1 MENNWVKIYSSN
13 QATQIEFAKSLM
25 EEASIET
32 FEINKTDSTY
42 LLGEIELYV
51 DQTLVDKAQLI
62 LTENDLM

>member
-42 LLGEIELYV
+42 LMGEIELYV

>member
-13 QATQIEFAKSLM
+13 QATEIEFAKSLM

-42 LLGEIELYV
+42 LIGEIELYV

>member
-32 FEINKTDSTY
+32 YEINKTDSTY
-42 LLGEIELYV
+42 LMGEIELYV
-51 DQTLVDKAQLI
+51 DLTLVDKAQLI

>member
-1 MENNWVKIYSSN
+1 MENNWVKIYTSN

-25 EEASIET
+25 EEAAIVT

-42 LLGEIELYV
+42 LMGEIELYV
-51 DQTLVDKAQLI
+51 DQAQVDKAQLI